1 MILRP
6 LTAADRHE
14 LLGVINDGARAYE
27 GVIPPDCWHEPYMS
41 RTELDREIAAGVAFW
56 GAEGEV
62 GLLGV
67 MGLQDKGEV
76 ALIRHA
82 YVRTACQRRG
92 VGARLLGHLLRDVRQ
107 PVLVGT
113 WRAAWWAVR
122 FYEKHGFTL
131 VPEEEKNRLLS
142 TYWDISLRQI
152 ETSVVLADR
161 AWQARQHGTAAP

>member
-6 LTAADRHE
+6 LTTADRPALWE
-14 LLGVINDGARAYE
+14 VINDGAQAYR
-27 GVIPPDCWHEPYMS
+27 GVIPSDCWHEPYMS
-41 RTELDREIAAGVAFW
+41 RTELDQEIAAGVAFW
-56 GAEGEV
+56 GAMGEA

-67 MGLQDKGEV
+67 MGRQDKGEV
-76 ALIRHA
+76 VLIRHA
-82 YVRTACQRRG
+82 YVRTACQRQG
-92 VGARLLGHLLRDVRQ
+92 VGARLLEHLLRDVHQ

-142 TYWDISLRQI
+142 TYWDISPRQI

-161 AWQARQHGTAAP
+161 AWQARRYGKAAL